1 MKRISVSLL
10 EAALAEREEYL
21 EELKRVEGGL
31 QEQISNLLYEIDEL
45 HIRIFESYKNENK
58 GKKRSIPINISF
70 TMSPVLQDRAHI

>member
-31 QEQISNLLYEIDEL
+31 QEQISNLQYEIDEL
-45 HIRIFESYKNENK
+45 LIRIFDSYKNENK
-58 GKKRSIPINISF
+58 G
-70 TMSPVLQDRAHI
+70 

>member
-21 EELKRVEGGL
+21 EELKKIEGGL

-45 HIRIFESYKNENK
+45 LIRIFDSYKNENK
-58 GKKRSIPINISF
+58 G
-70 TMSPVLQDRAHI
+70 